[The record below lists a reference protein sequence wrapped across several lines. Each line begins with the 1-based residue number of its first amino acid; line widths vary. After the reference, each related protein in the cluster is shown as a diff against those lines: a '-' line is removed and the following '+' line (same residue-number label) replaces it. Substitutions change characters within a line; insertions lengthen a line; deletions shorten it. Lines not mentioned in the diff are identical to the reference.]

1 MSASHHHTLRIRRGG
16 RDIEGRWRLE
26 GGEVQ
31 VECPYGADH
40 SPLNRARPTLVAE
53 VLLARLAFDAFAQER
68 ASRVAARAA

>member
-1 MSASHHHTLRIRRGG
+1 MSASREHTLRIRRGG

-40 SPLNRARPTLVAE
+40 SPLNRSRPTVVAE
-53 VLLARLAFDAFAQER
+53 TLLARLAFLAFAQER
-68 ASRVAARAA
+68 ARAA